1 MTKSEFIEQI
11 LQTAE
16 NAEDRETA
24 RDGID
29 AMLATLVPR
38 DRERFARWGYPKDQT
53 TAGNC
58 WD

>member
-11 LQTAE
+11 LQTTE

-38 DRERFARWGYPKDQT
+38 DREQFARWGYPKDQT